1 MPTKKPKNVKADPR
15 EMELC
20 EELLTAIPS
29 VRYPSEIASIFS
41 KSPQGIRNF
50 VDYLQSENPQTQSE
64 VLAKV
69 MEIHDLLPIEEQ
81 TMTDFP
87 MDVIM
92 ENRKVAGL

>member
-1 MPTKKPKNVKADPR
+1 
-15 EMELC
+15 
-20 EELLTAIPS
+20 
-29 VRYPSEIASIFS
+29 
-41 KSPQGIRNF
+41 
-50 VDYLQSENPQTQSE
+50 
-64 VLAKV
+64 